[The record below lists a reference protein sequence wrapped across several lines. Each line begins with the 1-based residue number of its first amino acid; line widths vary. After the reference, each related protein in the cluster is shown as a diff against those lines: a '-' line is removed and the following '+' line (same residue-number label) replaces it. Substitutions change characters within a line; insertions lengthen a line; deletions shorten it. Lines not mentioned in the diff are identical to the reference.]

1 MDTGGDS
8 ATLDTLNLIV
18 NCLFFVISLGVV
30 QMNKRIS
37 HFPVTLIS
45 VLILMLGVVPAA
57 SAQEPSAD
65 LAITKA
71 ADQTRAKIGENITLT
86 ITVTN
91 LGPDTATG
99 IYFGDSIPDPLNFV
113 SSSCDRGTPFWGLCR
128 VDSLAVGESATIT
141 LVTTPITNP
150 AKSERKFT
158 NLAYIAEATI
168 FDPNPENNTASLSFQ
183 IVGNTH

>member
-1 MDTGGDS
+1 MKKG
-8 ATLDTLNLIV
+8 NL
-18 NCLFFVISLGVV
+18 
-30 QMNKRIS
+30 
-37 HFPVTLIS
+37 HYLITVLT
-45 VLILMLGVVPAA
+45 VLILMLGIISSA
-57 SAQEPSAD
+57 SAQEPGAD
-65 LAITKA
+65 LVLTEV

-168 FDPNPENNTASLSFQ
+168 FDPNPQNNTASLSFQ

>member
-8 ATLDTLNLIV
+8 ATVDTLNLIV
-18 NCLFFVISLGVV
+18 CLFFVISLGVI
-30 QMNKRIS
+30 QMTKRIS
-37 HFPVTLIS
+37 RFPVTLLI

-71 ADQTRAKIGENITLT
+71 ADQTRAKIGENITFT

-113 SSSCDRGTPFWGLCR
+113 SSSCDQGTAYWGLCR
-128 VDSLAVGESATIT
+128 VDSLAIGESATIT
-141 LVTTPITNP
+141 VVTTPITNP
-150 AKSERKFT
+150 AQSERKFT
-158 NLAYIAEATI
+158 NTAFIAESAT
-168 FDPNPENNTASLSFQ
+168 FDPNPENNTASLSLH